1 MAKNQAITGSGPG
14 ATGQTKPEQLIP
26 DENKPQ
32 KEKDES
38 DSSEDAKLA
47 DTRPVSKPEKEK
59 QPQKGS
65 AEWENNASG
74 KSDVYS
80 PEKIAIYVSMI
91 SSLLPP
97 EADRNDRCL
106 ISPFQL
112 FRQAKLLQRAASLE
126 MNRNSDRLR
135 HPKTDQ
141 QKATNLPLP
150 ATLMRSLGKRI
161 RAVCMGHGHSTNI
174 TIGL

>member
-1 MAKNQAITGSGPG
+1 VTKNQAIAGSGPG

-26 DENKPQ
+26 DQNKPQ

-47 DTRPVSKPEKEK
+47 HTRPVSKPGKKK
-59 QPQKGS
+59 QPKKGS
-65 AEWENNASG
+65 VEWENNSSG

-97 EADRNDRCL
+97 KLTATTDAL
-106 ISPFQL
+106 SHL
-112 FRQAKLLQRAASLE
+112 FSSSDKQNSFRGQRAW
-126 MNRNSDRLR
+126 
-135 HPKTDQ
+135 K
-141 QKATNLPLP
+141 
-150 ATLMRSLGKRI
+150 
-161 RAVCMGHGHSTNI
+161 
-174 TIGL
+174 

>member
-1 MAKNQAITGSGPG
+1 MAKNQAITGSGLG